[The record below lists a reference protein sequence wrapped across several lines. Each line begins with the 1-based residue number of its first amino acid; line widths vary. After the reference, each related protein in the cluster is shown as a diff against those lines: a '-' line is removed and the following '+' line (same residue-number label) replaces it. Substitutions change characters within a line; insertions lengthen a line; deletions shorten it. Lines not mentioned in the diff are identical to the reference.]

1 MEIKARAIIE
11 IAGFPE
17 DHIKKTMEMVIE
29 NLGKEKGIEI
39 INKTVAPVE
48 HMQKMWSTFAELD
61 LKFDDMKILNDFCFN
76 YMPSSIEISDPV
88 KLNIDSIDV
97 SDFLNDLLAKL
108 HNFTMYIKNLQ
119 AENAILK
126 KEKEDSK

>member
-39 INKTVAPVE
+39 INKNIAPVE
-48 HMQKMWSTFAELD
+48 HTQKMWSTFAELD